1 MKYRVEVVQTN
12 VFYIEADSPE
22 EAKAIATG
30 DYIWDEDQTAPNSYG
45 HEISLTPWADRW
57 TKEIQ
62 EENAEL
68 DLGVGWDSCNE
79 TAWLELEWHFEDY
92 NLEMRRG

>member
-1 MKYRVEVVQTN
+1 MDHEV
-12 VFYIEADSPE
+12 
-22 EAKAIATG
+22 
-30 DYIWDEDQTAPNSYG
+30 
-45 HEISLTPWADRW
+45 SLTPWADKW

>member
-1 MKYRVEVVQTN
+1 MITFKGELPMDHEV
-12 VFYIEADSPE
+12 
-22 EAKAIATG
+22 
-30 DYIWDEDQTAPNSYG
+30 
-45 HEISLTPWADRW
+45 SLTPWADRW

-62 EENAEL
+62 EENAER